1 MLVTSFFVIDG
12 TCVIANM
19 VNSHC
24 FTTKTKIPS
33 RTACNIFSHFTTAFA
48 NHFTSFLF
56 ELRGICY
63 PKFHLKGTLFLNAL
77 VRPLAISKA
86 HTAMVFPFS
95 GTIFF
100 PFSAILKAIELL
112 SEILNFVYFKSIDS
126 NWEGFHCFFL
136 YIDP

>member
-1 MLVTSFFVIDG
+1 MGFIVIDG
-12 TCVIANM
+12 TCVITNV

-24 FTTKTKIPS
+24 FTTITKIPS
-33 RTACNIFSHFTTAFA
+33 RTACNIFSHFATAFA

-56 ELRGICY
+56 ELRCICY
-63 PKFHLKGTLFLNAL
+63 TKFHLKRTLFLDAL

-100 PFSAILKAIELL
+100 PSRHSRWQKVSAILKAIELL
-112 SEILNFVYFKSIDS
+112 SEILNFVYFKSVDS
-126 NWEGFHCFFL
+126 NG
-136 YIDP
+136 